1 MQITP
6 ECDDPLGFSQNFC
19 LCCRFVPAKLDEM
32 FTKHAKTV
40 PNALTKDELDEML
53 KDNREKMDVAGW

>member
-1 MQITP
+1 MIHLVFFFI
-6 ECDDPLGFSQNFC
+6 ESG

>member
-1 MQITP
+1 MMTFIY
-6 ECDDPLGFSQNFC
+6 
-19 LCCRFVPAKLDEM
+19 RFVPAKFDEI

-53 KDNREKMDVAGW
+53 KDNQEKNDFAGW